1 MVIFLSFGG
10 DLLTFSQDYCQSY
23 TKNIYIL
30 VFNEER
36 IQHIMCLYYQHVQ
49 HCNDIQTEKA
59 PSFSN
64 LSFPFKDKEIEKHQ
78 EINSYLITKK
88 KQTIFFFTCKSYLP
102 RKLLPIMGEL
112 PPQIILPLAT
122 ILLYRPQHVPGMCV
136 SVKNTHLLA
145 GHT

>member
-1 MVIFLSFGG
+1 MRREYNILCVYTISMFNTATTSKLRKHQVFQIF
-10 DLLTFSQDYCQSY
+10 
-23 TKNIYIL
+23 
-30 VFNEER
+30 
-36 IQHIMCLYYQHVQ
+36 
-49 HCNDIQTEKA
+49 
-59 PSFSN
+59 PSHS
-64 LSFPFKDKEIEKHQ
+64 KTKEIEKHQ

-112 PPQIILPLAT
+112 PPQIILPLAP

-145 GHT
+145 GHAREMRGLSAL